1 MANLKKQG
9 LTRLELKLMQAL
21 WRLGTGTV
29 AEVQQQIEPVPAYTT
44 VQTILNIL
52 ERKGKLT
59 RVLEGR
65 AYRYE
70 PAITE
75 SKALGAAVRDMVE
88 RMFGG
93 SGEELVMSL
102 VRNQQIDSKTLAD
115 LARRL
120 QKEGEV

>member
-1 MANLKKQG
+1 
-9 LTRLELKLMQAL
+9 MQAL
-21 WRLGTGTV
+21 WRLGNGTV
-29 AEVQQQIEPVPAYTT
+29 AEVQQQIAPAPAYTT

-59 RVLEGR
+59 RTLEGR

-70 PAITE
+70 PTITE

-102 VRNQQIDSKTLAD
+102 VRNRQIDSQKLAD

-120 QKEGEV
+120 QEGEKL

>member
-1 MANLKKQG
+1 MAKRSKEG

-21 WRLGTGTV
+21 WRLGNGTV
-29 AEVQQQIEPVPAYTT
+29 AEVQQQIDPTPAYTT

-59 RVLEGR
+59 RTLEGR
-65 AYRYE
+65 AYRYT
-70 PAITE
+70 PAVTE
-75 SKALGAAVRDMVE
+75 SKALGAAVRDLVE

-93 SGEELVMSL
+93 SGEDLVMSL
-102 VRNQQIDSKTLAD
+102 VRNRQIDSKKLAD

-120 QKEGEV
+120 QEGDEL